1 MNHFEIFC
9 ALGIMS
15 TMIMSSTAQADEIND
30 ASAKAT
36 VTIEAG
42 SQGKKISPD
51 LFGIFFEDINYAAD
65 GGLYAELIQNRS
77 FEYSPRDN
85 GAWNSL
91 TAWELVQRGGGKGSV
106 KVESAISLHENNP
119 QYAVLTV
126 EQGGTGVG
134 IINSGFD
141 GIPLQAGEKYDFTVF
156 ARRES
161 GENLPLMCNWKAK
174 PARFTLRRIARLSP
188 KIGCSIKRPCN
199 PTPPTTRPVWC
210 C

>member
-1 MNHFEIFC
+1 M
-9 ALGIMS
+9 
-15 TMIMSSTAQADEIND
+15 T
-30 ASAKAT
+30 SAKAT

-77 FEYSPRDN
+77 FEYSPTRQWRA
-85 GAWNSL
+85 GILL
-91 TAWELVQRGGGKGSV
+91 TALGTCAARWRQRRI

-134 IINSGFD
+134 LINSGFD

-161 GENLPLMCNWKAK
+161 GENFLSMCNLKAK
-174 PARFTLRRIARLSP
+174 TARFTVRRIARLSP
-188 KIGCSIKRPCN
+188 KIGCNIKRPCN
-199 PTPPTTRPVWC
+199 PTPPITTPV
-210 C
+210 